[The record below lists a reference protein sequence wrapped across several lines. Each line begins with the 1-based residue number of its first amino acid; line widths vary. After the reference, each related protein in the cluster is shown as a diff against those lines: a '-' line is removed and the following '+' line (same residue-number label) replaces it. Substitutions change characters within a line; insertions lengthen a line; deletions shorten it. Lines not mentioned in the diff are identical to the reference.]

1 MATNNCSKCGCDDTF
16 LPSPAPCPDPDACV
30 EPAQCSEVVDAKCTR
45 YTGDDLICGDA
56 TNIIVAQN
64 AFIDAALTN
73 IVNLICSSTTNKYIK
88 EWISLVTS
96 GLGTPITVTQAELV
110 ACYGLRDG
118 CLIPN
123 GGLPPV
129 QDKVDFTID
138 VYYYTTV
145 SSTWKRMTA
154 EATTDITVNGTTGDI
169 TITLSS
175 GLTYDK
181 VRVVIVG

>member
-16 LPSPAPCPDPDACV
+16 LPSPAPCPDPEACV

-45 YTGDDLICGDA
+45 YTGADLACGTDVIVPEDTFIDRA
-56 TNIIVAQN
+56 LANII
-64 AFIDAALTN
+64 
-73 IVNLICSSTTNKYIK
+73 NLICSSTTNKYIK
-88 EWISLVTS
+88 EWILLVTS

-110 ACYGLRDG
+110 ACYGPRDG

-123 GGLPPV
+123 GGLSPV

-138 VYYYTTV
+138 VYYYTTG
-145 SSTWKRMTA
+145 TGIWKRMTA